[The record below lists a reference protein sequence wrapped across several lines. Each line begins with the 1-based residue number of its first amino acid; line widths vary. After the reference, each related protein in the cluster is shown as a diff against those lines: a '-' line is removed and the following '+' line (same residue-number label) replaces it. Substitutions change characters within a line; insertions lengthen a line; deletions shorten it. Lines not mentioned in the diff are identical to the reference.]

1 MVAAVKVTEF
11 PGQNG
16 FEDAEILIPAGRF
29 ALTIIVIEFD
39 VAGLPIG
46 QAIFDVRTQETTSPL
61 LGEYE

>member
-1 MVAAVKVTEF
+1 VKITEL

-16 FEDAEILIPAGRF
+16 FVEAVMLIPAGRF

-61 LGEYE
+61 LGE